1 MMKRFALFA
10 ICAMAVLASCQQ
22 KGKSNG
28 QDAGAASAG
37 AASSDNWNDVRDT
50 VPMPVFLISRM
61 PYLEMHYWTNVEEPV
76 KEGDEEDEYFA
87 SYHAAWERQEA
98 FRRHASQYTHVL
110 TNYSDFRIKF
120 FDEVLKDPDGNT
132 PSIGQLH
139 GRDQIPSLCA
149 RYKLVE
155 PVEEENESVGIVA
168 VTDSYLQTRRQLSLT
183 SEYEEGEEMGPLP
196 DSIVTK
202 LEKRYGMK
210 ASRSLWYH
218 TINNRYIQ
226 GCVQFEGEYKDAPA
240 DQWGTKRC
248 LALEVI
254 ADSSEVYAHEVLGYY
269 VSENEYGW
277 NVDDDGIYIN
287 IYIHTAFEGP
297 HGLEFCYSRSAP
309 ESLAVGIAY
318 LRDGKYELDQYDIY
332 QYMIDEEIP
341 LWKTDIAE
349 LKKLYYEAAA
359 EEGKDV
365 VLSKYAHCFFDLD
378 NEWVWMRDKD
388 DQHGGIFLRKDGHF
402 KFVGLETPQVK
413 PMEMNRDY
421 KVYYLYFA
429 DPKDNMIVRT
439 RVLAFKDGEQ
449 IEEFSALKV
458 EGVYTEC
465 RMNGKAISPAAGKA
479 YLDNLPEPE
488 EITAYFTDIDAE

>member
-1 MMKRFALFA
+1 MNVMMKRIALFA
-10 ICAMAVLASCQQ
+10 IGAMVVLTSCQH
-22 KGKSNG
+22 KVKNEAAATG
-28 QDAGAASAG
+28 GATGDSL
-37 AASSDNWNDVRDT
+37 VEVKDT
-50 VPMPVFLISRM
+50 VPMPIFILPRM

-76 KEGDEEDEYFA
+76 KEGDDDDEYFA

-98 FRRHASQYTHVL
+98 FRHRASQYTHVL

-149 RYKLVE
+149 RYKLVD
-155 PVEEENESVGIVA
+155 PLDEENEWVGIVA
-168 VTDSYLQTRRQLSLT
+168 VTDSYLQTRRQLRLT
-183 SEYEEGEEMGPLP
+183 SENEEGEEMGPLP
-196 DSIVTK
+196 DTIVAK

-218 TINNRYIQ
+218 TVDNRYIQ
-226 GCVQFEGEYKDAPA
+226 GCLQFEGEYKDAPA

-277 NVDDDGIYIN
+277 NVDDEGEYIN
-287 IYIHTAFEGP
+287 CYILTAFEGP

-309 ESLAVGIAY
+309 ESLAVGMAY
-318 LRDGKYELDQYDIY
+318 LRDGKYVLDQYDIY

-341 LWKTDIAE
+341 LWKSDIAE
-349 LKKLYYEAAA
+349 LKKLYHDAAA

-365 VLSKYAHCFFDLD
+365 VLSKYAHCFFDLE
-378 NEWVWMRDKD
+378 NEWVWVRDKD
-388 DQHGGIFLRKDGHF
+388 DQYGGIFIRKDGHF
-402 KFVGLETPQVK
+402 QLVGLETPQIK
-413 PMEMNRDY
+413 PKEMNRDY
-421 KVYYLYFA
+421 KIFYVQFA
-429 DPKDNMIVRT
+429 GPIDSTTYSRQVF
-439 RVLAFKDGEQ
+439 AYKDGEE
-449 IEEFSALKV
+449 IEEFSCLIV
-458 EGVYTEC
+458 DGEVTEC
-465 RMNGKAISPAAGKA
+465 RMDGRPLSPVEGKA

-488 EITAYFTDIDAE
+488 EITAYFHDPDSEY